1 MKRKKWWLSI
11 LALFVFL
18 LSMLSYS
25 LAKDDG
31 VKWRNLPKDNLLRQ
45 AELFKG
51 NKELQRIFL
60 FPEEEYDQ
68 GEALKIAGTI
78 NKLPHSLLVKTAE
91 SGVRIKLFD
100 GDITENQSA
109 AKLKGKTP
117 RGYLNKETTWDD
129 VPGMGGS
136 HTVLVKIGASDKGN
150 GHGSVNL
157 ELHELGHSIDNIV
170 FDGIRDDMDYLKIW
184 GKEVDGLFP
193 GITYFSN
200 YPEEY
205 FAETFAMFYVN
216 HEQNQLLR
224 QKAPETYNFI
234 KQLD

>member
-1 MKRKKWWLSI
+1 MKSKKWLTL
-11 LALFVFL
+11 LALFAFL
-18 LSMLSYS
+18 LSMLSFS

-45 AELFKG
+45 AGIFKD

-60 FPEEEYDQ
+60 FPDGEYDEK
-68 GEALKIAGTI
+68 EALKIVGTI
-78 NKLPHSLLVKTAE
+78 DKLPHSLLVKTAD
-91 SGVRIKLFD
+91 SGVRVKLFK
-100 GDITENQSA
+100 GSLTENQSA

-170 FDGIRDDMDYLKIW
+170 YDGIRGDMDYLKIW
-184 GKEVDGLFP
+184 GKEVNGLFP

-216 HEQNQLLR
+216 NEQNQLLR

>member
-1 MKRKKWWLSI
+1 MKSKKWLTV
-11 LALFVFL
+11 LALFAFF

-25 LAKDDG
+25 LAKDEG

-45 AELFKG
+45 ADIFND

-60 FPEEEYDQ
+60 FPEGKYNEK
-68 GEALKIAGTI
+68 EALGIVGTI
-78 NKLPHSLLVKTAE
+78 NKLPHSLLVKTADR
-91 SGVRIKLFD
+91 GVRVKLFN
-100 GDITENQSA
+100 GNLTENQSA
-109 AKLKGKTP
+109 AKLKGKSP

-170 FDGIRDDMDYLKIW
+170 YDGIREDMDYLKIW
-184 GKEVDGLFP
+184 GKEVEGLFP
-193 GITYFSN
+193 GQSYFSN

-216 HEQNQLLR
+216 FEQNQLLR
-224 QKAPETYNFI
+224 KKAPETYSFI

>member
-1 MKRKKWWLSI
+1 MKGKKWLTL
-11 LALFVFL
+11 LALFAFL

-25 LAKDDG
+25 LAKDEG

-45 AELFKG
+45 AEFFKD

-60 FPEEEYDQ
+60 FPEGEYDEK
-68 GEALKIAGTI
+68 EALKIVGTI
-78 NKLPHSLLVKTAE
+78 DKLPHSLLVKTAD
-91 SGVRIKLFD
+91 SGVRIKLFN
-100 GDITENQSA
+100 GSLTENRSA

-117 RGYLNKETTWDD
+117 RGYLNKKTTWDD

-136 HTVLVKIGASDKGN
+136 HTVLVKIGASDKGK

-170 FDGIRDDMDYLKIW
+170 YGGIREDMDFLKIW
-184 GKEVDGLFP
+184 GKEVNGLFP
-193 GITYFSN
+193 GQSYFSN

-216 HEQNQLLR
+216 FEQNQLLK

>member
-1 MKRKKWWLSI
+1 MQRKKWLIIS
-11 LALFVFL
+11 ALFVFFL
-18 LSMLSYS
+18 TMLSYS
-25 LAKDDG
+25 LAKEDG
-31 VKWRNLPKDNLLRQ
+31 MRWRELPKDSLLRQ
-45 AELFKG
+45 ADLFND
-51 NKELQRIFL
+51 NKVLRKIFL
-60 FPEEEYDQ
+60 FPEEDFDEK
-68 GEALKIAGTI
+68 EALKIGETI
-78 NKLPHSLLVKTAE
+78 DELPQSLLEKTAE
-91 SGVRIKLFD
+91 SGVRIKLFQ
-100 GDITENQSA
+100 GNLTENQSA
-109 AKLKGKTP
+109 ANLKGHTP
-117 RGYLNKETTWDD
+117 RGYLNKKTTWDD

-157 ELHELGHSIDNIV
+157 ELHELAHSIDNIV

-193 GITYFSN
+193 GQSYFSN

-216 HEQNQLLR
+216 PEQNRLLK
-224 QKAPETYNFI
+224 QKAPKTYHFI

>member
-1 MKRKKWWLSI
+1 MQRKKWLTI
-11 LALFVFL
+11 IALFVFF

-25 LAKDDG
+25 LAKEDG
-31 VKWRNLPKDNLLRQ
+31 VRWRQLPKDNLIRQ
-45 AELFKG
+45 ADLFKDH
-51 NKELQRIFL
+51 KVLRKIFL
-60 FPEEEYDQ
+60 FPEEGFDEN
-68 GEALKIAGTI
+68 EALKIGATI
-78 NKLPHSLLVKTAE
+78 DKLPPSLLEKTAE
-91 SGVRIKLFD
+91 SGVRVKLFQ
-100 GDITENQSA
+100 GNLTENQSA
-109 AKLKGKTP
+109 AKLKGQTP
-117 RGYLNKETTWDD
+117 RGYLNKKTTWDD

-157 ELHELGHSIDNIV
+157 ELHELAHSIDNIV
-170 FDGIRDDMDYLKIW
+170 FDGIRENIDYLTIW

-193 GITYFSN
+193 GQSYFSN

-216 HEQNQLLR
+216 AEQNQLLK
-224 QKAPETYNFI
+224 QKAPETYHFI